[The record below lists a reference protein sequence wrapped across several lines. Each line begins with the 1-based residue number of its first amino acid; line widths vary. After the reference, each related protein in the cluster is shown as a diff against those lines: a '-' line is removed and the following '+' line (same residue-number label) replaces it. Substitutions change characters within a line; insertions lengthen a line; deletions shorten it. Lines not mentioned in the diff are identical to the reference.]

1 MFIVFLSIWRDFG
14 NIKADEFTYF
24 ILFFLQ
30 NEMLCTTNII
40 VFSLAN
46 SFYNVIWSGIVP
58 RRWLRHNVSSDN
70 TIGEQFPQEK

>member
-1 MFIVFLSIWRDFG
+1 
-14 NIKADEFTYF
+14 
-24 ILFFLQ
+24 
-30 NEMLCTTNII
+30 MLCTTNII